1 MNEIIDLLLLFAVG
15 SAAGFINVNA
25 GGGSTLTLPV
35 LIFMGLDATVAN
47 GTNRIAILFQTTSA
61 VYSFKREKYQHFNV
75 SLKLALFT
83 LPGAIAGALLSIRI
97 SDQLFE
103 TILGIVMIGIIVTM
117 IFPNKKREYLENLE
131 GRQSWL
137 VYAAMIGVGF
147 YGGFIQVGVGFI
159 LMAALNH
166 LMKLNLV
173 YVNMHKVFII
183 LIYTLPAIL
192 IFALTDNVNW
202 KYGIIL
208 SVGTSFGAWWGAK
221 LSVKK
226 GDKLIRSVL
235 AVAVFIMSLKLLG
248 VF

>member
-1 MNEIIDLLLLFAVG
+1 MNDILNILLLFVVG

-25 GGGSTLTLPV
+25 GGGSTLTLPA

-47 GTNRIAILFQTTSA
+47 GTNRIAIMFQTASA
-61 VYSFKREKYQHFNV
+61 VYSFKREKYQHFNI

-83 LPGAIAGALLSIRI
+83 LPGAIAGALLSVRI

-103 TILGIVMIGIIVTM
+103 TILGIVMIGIIITM
-117 IFPNKKREYLENLE
+117 IFPNKKKEYLDNPE
-131 GRQSWL
+131 GKQSWL
-137 VYAAMIGVGF
+137 VYTAMFGIGF

-173 YVNMHKVFII
+173 FVNMHKVFIV
-183 LIYTLPAIL
+183 LIYTLPAII

-208 SVGTSFGAWWGAK
+208 SIGTSFGAWWGAK
-221 LSVKK
+221 MSVKK
-226 GDKLIRSVL
+226 GDKLIRLVL
-235 AVAVFIMSLKLLG
+235 IVAVFIMSLKLLG